1 LDSVQIGKFKIV
13 GISIRTTNKN
23 NQSVEDLGKLWN
35 KFYTEN
41 ISGKITNKESEEIY
55 SIYTD
60 YKSNYKEEYTCI
72 IGMKVKSFDEMPSGL
87 INRELDGGKYLKFVA
102 GGEMPKAVI
111 KTWEEIW
118 KRDKELQRKYTAD
131 FEVYGRKANDGNNSE
146 VEIFVATK

>member
-1 LDSVQIGKFKIV
+1 VVFY
-13 GISIRTTNKN
+13 
-23 NQSVEDLGKLWN
+23 VE
-35 KFYTEN
+35 
-41 ISGKITNKESEEIY
+41 
-55 SIYTD
+55 
-60 YKSNYKEEYTCI
+60 
-72 IGMKVKSFDEMPSGL
+72 

-118 KRDKELQRKYTAD
+118 KRDEELQRKYTAD